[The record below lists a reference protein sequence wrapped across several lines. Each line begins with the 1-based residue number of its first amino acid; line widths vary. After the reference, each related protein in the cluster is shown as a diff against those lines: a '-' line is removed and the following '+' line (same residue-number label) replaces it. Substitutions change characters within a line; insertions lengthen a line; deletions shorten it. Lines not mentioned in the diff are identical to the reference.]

1 MAANVKL
8 TQALRRSGGKLVTA
22 VEINSDHS
30 FTDSRIGLAS
40 EVVQWLEK
48 LLTK

>member
-8 TQALRRSGGKLVTA
+8 TQALRRSGGKRVTA